1 MALTALT
8 IFLAFLVGVGS
19 YYIARTAVE
28 GRRLTAGELSREDFL
43 EDDAEENRHLLNY
56 MISGLAMVIGSMLTF
71 SLVRPLGWTDYYSLL
86 IDAAI
91 LVFIATGIALSW
103 VDFELK
109 LLPSKMIY
117 TGGGATLALL
127 VAAAAVSG
135 NWVLLLP
142 MAMGGMLY
150 FLFYFLIWF
159 WKPGAFGFG
168 DVRLSFFIG
177 ATLAFL
183 SPSSAFVGFAA
194 AWILALVGI
203 GIGAAFGMIGRKT
216 QIAFGPW
223 MVLGAVVGLFWG
235 APIVNLLTF

>member
-19 YYIARTAVE
+19 YYIARTTVE
-28 GRRLTAGELSREDFL
+28 GRRLAAGELSREDFL
-43 EDDAEENRHLLNY
+43 EDDGEENRHLLNY
-56 MISGLAMVIGSMLTF
+56 MISGLFMVIGSMLTF

-91 LVFIATGIALSW
+91 LVFLSTGIALSW
-103 VDFELK
+103 IDFELK
-109 LLPSKMIY
+109 LLPTKMIY
-117 TGGGATLALL
+117 IGGGATLALL
-127 VAAAAVSG
+127 LAAAAVSG
-135 NWVLLLP
+135 NWSLLIP
-142 MAMGGMLY
+142 MAVGGVFY

-159 WKPGAFGFG
+159 LQPGAFGYG

-183 SPSSAFVGFAA
+183 SPASAIVGFAA
-194 AWILALVGI
+194 AWILALIGI
-203 GIGAAFGMIGRKT
+203 GIGTAFGMIGRKT

-223 MVLGAVVGLFWG
+223 MVLGAIVGLFWG
-235 APIVNLLTF
+235 APIVAMLAL

>member
-19 YYIARTAVE
+19 YYIARTIIDS
-28 GRRLTAGELSREDFL
+28 RRLEAGGLSREDFI

-56 MISGLAMVIGSMLTF
+56 MISGLAMVISSMLTF
-71 SLVRPLGWTDYYSLL
+71 NLVRPLGWTDYYSLL

-91 LVFIATGIALSW
+91 LVFLAVGISLSW
-103 VDFELK
+103 IDFELK
-109 LLPSKMIY
+109 LLPTKLIY
-117 TGGGATLALL
+117 IGGGITLALL
-127 VAAAAVSG
+127 IGAAAVSN
-135 NWVLLLP
+135 NWSLLIPL
-142 MAMGGMLY
+142 AMGGALY

-159 WKPGAFGFG
+159 WKPGAFGYG

-183 SPSSAFVGFAA
+183 SPSAAFVGFAA

-203 GIGAAFGMIGRKT
+203 GIGATFGMIGKKT

-235 APIVNLLTF
+235 APIVTMLSI